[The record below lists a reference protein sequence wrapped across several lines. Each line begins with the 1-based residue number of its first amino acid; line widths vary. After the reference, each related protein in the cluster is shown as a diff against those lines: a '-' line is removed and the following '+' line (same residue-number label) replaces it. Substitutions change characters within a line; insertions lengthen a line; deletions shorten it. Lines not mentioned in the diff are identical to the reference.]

1 MKQLVQL
8 LDECQAPSF
17 GSKDVLLR
25 RLVLLLQ
32 QQQQQQ
38 DSPDTY
44 LDMPHHGHQQQG
56 ESVQAHV
63 QQQQQQQQQMGFVSS
78 RQLPEVAAQQGLLG
92 AVLDVQQVGNW
103 LLAARAQDVCI
114 IDVRWVGDFG
124 VLQGLELGR
133 SVYRETPVAAWQGG
147 SPSRQGCFIVQC

>member
-63 QQQQQQQQQMGFVSS
+63 QQQQQQQMGFVSS
-78 RQLPEVAAQQGLLG
+78 RQLPEVAAQQRLLG

-133 SVYRETPVAAWQGG
+133 SVYCKTPVAAWQGG